1 MGQVVARKGSVTMR
15 PTRVL
20 YVENDPALRGIL
32 SHMLSQHAQVEL
44 ITPVGSPA
52 DALEAARL
60 QKFDVALLDLALG
73 HGTMNGLELGIA
85 LRKITSDIGIVI
97 YSQHAVSD
105 FADTLPESFV
115 WGWSVLQKRASID
128 LESLVAVLKSTAQG
142 HTTIEEGAIPTAS
155 ETTSLIGQL
164 SPRQREIMA
173 YAATG
178 VDSTVIADALGIAP
192 VTVREHLSNA
202 YQVLVPDPSPGTDL
216 RTTAVLR
223 YLKETRRYAST
234 ADE

>member
-1 MGQVVARKGSVTMR
+1 MR

-32 SHMLSQHAQVEL
+32 SHMLDQHGQVEL
-44 ITPVGSPA
+44 ITSVGSPT

-60 QKFDVALLDLALG
+60 QMFDVALLDLALG

-115 WGWSVLQKRASID
+115 WGWSVLQKRANVD
-128 LESLVAVLKSTAQG
+128 LESLVAVLRSTAQG
-142 HTTIEEGAIPTAS
+142 HTTIEEGAIPAGAEAS
-155 ETTSLIGQL
+155 SLIGQL
-164 SPRQREIMA
+164 SSRQREIMA

-178 VDSTVIADALGIAP
+178 VDSTVIAEALGLAQ

-202 YQVLVPDPSPGTDL
+202 YQVLVPEPRPGTDL

-223 YLKETRRYAST
+223 YLKETRRYAET